1 MGTTPMPTTSLLARK
16 AWATEDWFNPGQRTV
31 FGHLFARGAVYYAS
45 KFLGMDVRGDEITY
59 DYLGKLTGIPVGEGG
74 TLTGNEEALDIGS
87 YKMAIGLTR
96 LGVKNPNTNTIEQ
109 QRALMDFVDKA
120 RPQLTRRHFELMDTA
135 CMYQLAG
142 ANPTT
147 LTLNGTTW
155 SGANKSF
162 VQGHNTPVNPTS
174 NRIVRAG
181 GAATDQALT
190 SSNTFSLDLIDY
202 ALEKIDSGDQPI
214 QPFDDGTFDLYLSPF
229 QQVDVK
235 HDAGSKI
242 QWYNNALANA
252 GAGDDSQL
260 KGKMVKTM
268 PFLGQYSNVN
278 IYVSPRVAYG
288 VRSDTSAVISTVQ
301 RAVLVGKDALSFASP
316 FGGRITDKDVPLKY
330 FEELQDYEY
339 FKGLEARM
347 IYGLKKVKPS
357 NGDDVGCM
365 VISTYGATHS

>member
-31 FGHLFARGAVYYAS
+31 FGHLFSRGAVYYAS

-147 LTLNGTTW
+147 FTLNGTTW

-162 VQGHNTPVNPTS
+162 VQGHNTPVNPSS

-252 GAGDDSQL
+252 GAGDPCRSMQL
-260 KGKMVKTM
+260 SCTASNAWDGPVTANCSGKATKSRRLRTRARAAGAAAR
-268 PFLGQYSNVN
+268 LGCPGGWHS
-278 IYVSPRVAYG
+278 RV
-288 VRSDTSAVISTVQ
+288 
-301 RAVLVGKDALSFASP
+301 
-316 FGGRITDKDVPLKY
+316 
-330 FEELQDYEY
+330 
-339 FKGLEARM
+339 
-347 IYGLKKVKPS
+347 
-357 NGDDVGCM
+357 
-365 VISTYGATHS
+365 